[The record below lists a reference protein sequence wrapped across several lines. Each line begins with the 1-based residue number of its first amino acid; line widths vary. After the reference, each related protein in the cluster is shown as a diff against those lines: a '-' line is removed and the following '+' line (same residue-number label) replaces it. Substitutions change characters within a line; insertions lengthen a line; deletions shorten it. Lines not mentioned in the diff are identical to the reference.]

1 MNEAETV
8 AALWSVLISLYR
20 GCCRFF
26 FCQSATRLLGIG
38 QLVTDPQ
45 SHLWPRPLTLVP
57 LTLIHLVTSQGPLC
71 DEQFSQTHCVTHPL
85 LTWLHRHHIRFWID
99 LTTSQFQRSF
109 TWLFLSVKSS
119 LYMFQQCKVCRR
131 QLNSFISR
139 QRYLQWELL
148 DANKFEIFP
157 CLGHCFALDPLHC
170 LHGAKHGGVD
180 LRETVAFLWKLLPL
194 CRLLQRLDCRR
205 NCCCCKWSRDK
216 LSVEQE
222 RWGQSEFEQHK
233 LDLIKAGMLSGNVT
247 AVDSVVSPSRSLK
260 GNLLE

>member
-26 FCQSATRLLGIG
+26 FGQSATILLGIG

-71 DEQFSQTHCVTHPL
+71 DEPFSQTHCVTHPL

-109 TWLFLSVKSS
+109 NCLFLSVKSS
-119 LYMFQQCKVCRR
+119 LYM
-131 QLNSFISR
+131 LM
-139 QRYLQWELL
+139 
-148 DANKFEIFP
+148 
-157 CLGHCFALDPLHC
+157 HC

-194 CRLLQRLDCRR
+194 CRLLQRPDCRR

-247 AVDSVVSPSRSLK
+247 VVDSVVSPSRSLK